1 MIKRRIFRPKGNRKK
16 SPLIILAILFFACL
30 FIFHRI
36 DKSLKPTIMTICDTE
51 ARNVATSTIN
61 NTVREEFGNKISY
74 DNMMDMRV
82 DKDGNLVM
90 IQANTVELNRIG
102 SQISLAIQERIK
114 GIGVSSVKIPLGV
127 ITKNDLFA
135 SYGPKVNF
143 KMKPVGSVTTS
154 YRSEFQAQGINQTRH
169 VVYVDVTTSIQVI
182 VPLAT
187 NSIKVT
193 TNIPIAESIIVG
205 KVPDTY
211 ANFNKDLQNIG
222 KSEYG
227 VVDENTKK

>member
-1 MIKRRIFRPKGNRKK
+1 M
-16 SPLIILAILFFACL
+16 
-30 FIFHRI
+30 
-36 DKSLKPTIMTICDTE
+36 DKSLKPTIQAVCDTE
-51 ARNVATSTIN
+51 ARNVATATIN
-61 NTVREEFGNKISY
+61 NTVREEFGSKISY
-74 DNMMDMRV
+74 DNMMDMRL

-114 GIGVSSVKIPLGV
+114 DIGERAVKIPLGV

-135 SYGPKVNF
+135 SYGPKISF
-143 KMKPVGSVTTS
+143 KMKPVGSVATS

-169 VVYVDVTTSIQVI
+169 IIYVDVTTDIQVI

-211 ANFNKDLQNIG
+211 ANFNKDLQDLG
-222 KSEYG
+222 KTQYG
-227 VVDENTKK
+227 IVKEEK

>member
-1 MIKRRIFRPKGNRKK
+1 MRKRRIARKTNK
-16 SPLIILAILFFACL
+16 RFKLPQIIIIVTILISLVTFYE
-30 FIFHRI
+30 I
-36 DKSLKPTIMTICDTE
+36 DRKLKPTLMTLCDTE
-51 ARNVATSTIN
+51 ARNAATSTIN
-61 NTVREEFGNKISY
+61 NTVREEFGSKISY

-114 GIGVSSVKIPLGV
+114 DIGVRSVKIPLGV
-127 ITKNDLFA
+127 ITQNDLFA
-135 SYGPKVNF
+135 SYGPKISF
-143 KMKPVGSVTTS
+143 KMKPVGSVATS

-169 VVYVDVTTSIQVI
+169 IIYVDVTTSIQVI

-211 ANFNKDLQNIG
+211 ANFNKDLQSIG
-222 KSEYG
+222 KAEYG
-227 VVDENTKK
+227 IVKEQSE

>member
-1 MIKRRIFRPKGNRKK
+1 MRRKAIKVRKRRKVRVSQIIFV
-16 SPLIILAILFFACL
+16 IITFTI
-30 FIFHRI
+30 IFGFYKI
-36 DKSLKPTIMTICDTE
+36 DKDLKPTIMALCDNE
-51 ARNVATSTIN
+51 ARNTATSTIS
-61 NTVREEFGNKISY
+61 NTVREEFGSKIAY
-74 DNMMDMRV
+74 DNIMDMRV

-114 GIGVSSVKIPLGV
+114 DIGVKTVKIPLGV
-127 ITKNDLFA
+127 ITQNDLFA
-135 SYGPKVNF
+135 SYGPKVSF

-169 VVYVDVTTSIQVI
+169 IIYVDVTTSIQVV
-182 VPLAT
+182 VPLAS
-187 NSIKVT
+187 NNIKIT

-211 ANFNKDLQNIG
+211 ANFNKDLESLG
-222 KSEYG
+222 KKDYG
-227 VVDENTKK
+227 VVKEQTE

>member
-1 MIKRRIFRPKGNRKK
+1 MIKRRRLKVK
-16 SPLIILAILFFACL
+16 SNKSKLPLIIFIVIVFIILFTFYEMD
-30 FIFHRI
+30 RR
-36 DKSLKPTIMTICDTE
+36 LKPTIMTICDTE

-61 NTVREEFGNKISY
+61 NTVREEFGSKISY
-74 DNMMDMRV
+74 DNIMDMRL

-102 SQISLAIQERIK
+102 SQISLAIQDRIK
-114 GIGVSSVKIPLGV
+114 DIGVKNVKIPLGV
-127 ITKNDLFA
+127 ITQNDLFA
-135 SYGPKVNF
+135 SYGPKISF
-143 KMKPVGSVTTS
+143 KMKPVGSVNTS

-169 VVYVDVTTSIQVI
+169 IIYVDITTSIQVI
-182 VPLAT
+182 IPLAS

-211 ANFNKDLQNIG
+211 ANFNKELQDLG
-222 KSEYG
+222 KTEYG
-227 VVDENTKK
+227 VVKGENK